1 MSLSNYVSVN
11 SLSAYVIDFSTPT
24 LSHSPLTPP
33 TPPWGSGS
41 LSVCFA
47 WIRVHFRSRRYCFG
61 RNWCERFQKRKKE
74 NDSSEKY
81 LFCSTEGCRI
91 RLSTLQSRTEIGS
104 VSVKVY
110 NGTHSLFL
118 FTWLYGLASTSTL
131 LHGLNLQWS
140 CWTCQNRLLSL
151 SVFHKVLVL
160 HSPILFM
167 L

>member
-11 SLSAYVIDFSTPT
+11 SLSAYVIDFPIPTP
-24 LSHSPLTPP
+24 SHSPLTPP

-61 RNWCERFQKRKKE
+61 RNWCERFQKRKKKK
-74 NDSSEKY
+74 NSSENIYFVPRKVVGSGCLHCRHGLRLDQWVWKY
-81 LFCSTEGCRI
+81 IMKRSAFFC
-91 RLSTLQSRTEIGS
+91 
-104 VSVKVY
+104 
-110 NGTHSLFL
+110 
-118 FTWLYGLASTSTL
+118 WLYGLASTSTL
-131 LHGLNLQWS
+131 LHWLNLQWS
-140 CWTCQNRLLSL
+140 RWTCQNRLLSL

-160 HSPILFM
+160 HGPILFM